1 MIRTLLIISGAGA
14 VLCAAAGAGALAL
27 GGNDL
32 ARHGW
37 TWTIHDRDGDT
48 VRFERATSDDMGPT
62 VTRTLAWT
70 GGDRLQVE
78 VPGDVVYVQG
88 DEAGVTVAGPKAI
101 ADRVRLVD
109 GRLTMDDGSGRREE
123 RVVFHWTRDG
133 LHGWSSNDR
142 LTITVTAPA
151 VKRFDVQSS
160 ADVSIRA
167 YDQPTLTLNVSGSS
181 SIDAAGKAP
190 SVAID
195 ISGSGDVDLEALE
208 TTDAVVDISGSGDTR
223 VGPTGLARIDISGS
237 GDVTLT
243 RRPARLEQ
251 DISGS
256 GDVDQP

>member
-37 TWTIHDRDGDT
+37 TWTLHDRDGDS
-48 VRFERATSDDMGPT
+48 VRFERATPDDMGPA

-70 GGDRLQVE
+70 GGDRLQID
-78 VPGDVVYVQG
+78 VPGTIVYVQG
-88 DEAGVTVAGPKAI
+88 AEAGVTVEGPRSL

-109 GRLTMDDGSGRREE
+109 GRLVMSDGSRDEH
-123 RVVFHWTRDG
+123 VAFHWTRNG
-133 LHGWSSNDR
+133 LHAWSSNEDLR
-142 LTITVTAPA
+142 ITVTAPS
-151 VKRFDVQSS
+151 VKTFDIRGS

-167 YDQPTLTLNVSGSS
+167 YDQPTLAIDVTGSS
-181 SIDAAGKAP
+181 SVDVAGKAAALDFAI
-190 SVAID
+190 SGSGDIDAEAVDARDAAID
-195 ISGSGDVDLEALE
+195 ISGSGDVRA
-208 TTDAVVDISGSGDTR
+208 
-223 VGPTGLARIDISGS
+223 GPTQMASVDISGS

-256 GDVDQP
+256 GDVDVE